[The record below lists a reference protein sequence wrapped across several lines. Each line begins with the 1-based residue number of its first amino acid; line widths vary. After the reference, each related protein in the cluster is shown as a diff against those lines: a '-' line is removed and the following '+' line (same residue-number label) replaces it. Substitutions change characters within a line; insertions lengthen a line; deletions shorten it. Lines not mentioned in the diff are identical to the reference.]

1 MRKPKAPPN
10 HKYQGAFCRCAGF
23 PLFILRKARMMVMA
37 TTPMAWLKMNETDM
51 ADTSPNLVLNTTMN
65 EIMLPMALARR

>member
-1 MRKPKAPPN
+1 
-10 HKYQGAFCRCAGF
+10 
-23 PLFILRKARMMVMA
+23 MMVMA